1 MGAITPIGNSV
12 EEFWNGIKEGKTG
25 FGPITYF
32 DTADYRCKLAAEV
45 KDFDPAQY
53 MDKKSARRMEQFCQ
67 FAVAAA
73 GQAIAD
79 AGLIMEQ
86 EDPYMV
92 GCSVGSGIGSLQAME
107 REYDRLKEKGP
118 GRVGPMLV
126 PLMISNMAAG
136 NVSIAYGLK
145 GKSLN
150 VVTACATG
158 THSIGEAYRTIQYG
172 DADVMV
178 AGGTESSITPIGIAG
193 FSALTALSF
202 SEDPQRASIPF
213 DKDRNGFVMGEGSA
227 VVVLEELEH
236 AKRRGAKIY
245 AELIGYGCSSDAYHI
260 TSPAEDGS
268 GAATAMLNALK
279 DGGVA
284 PEELTYINAH
294 GTSTHHNDLFETRAI
309 KLAFGEHAYDLKIN
323 STKSMVGHLL
333 GAAGAVEFVTC
344 VKEIQE
350 GYIHRTVGLRET
362 EEELDLNYCRDSYE
376 EEVPYALTNS
386 LGFGGHNASHNA
398 MSVAKEVHGIT
409 RCSRTEERLQSVYI
423 RRTEEQCQFI
433 TPRKSW
439 RSCPTDIHFC

>member
-1 MGAITPIGNSV
+1 MGKNRRVVVTGMGAITPIGNSV

-172 DADVMV
+172 DADVMI

-202 SEDPQRASIPF
+202 SEDPERASIPF
-213 DKDRNGFVMGEGSA
+213 DKERNGFVMGEGSA

-245 AELIGYGCSSDAYHI
+245 AELTGYGCSSDAYHI

-309 KLAFGEHAYDLKIN
+309 KLAFGEHAYDMKIN

-362 EEELDLNYCRDSYE
+362 EEELDLNYCRDSYK

-386 LGFGGHNASHNA
+386 LGFGGHNASLLL
-398 MSVAKEVHGIT
+398 KKY
-409 RCSRTEERLQSVYI
+409 TE
-423 RRTEEQCQFI
+423 
-433 TPRKSW
+433 
-439 RSCPTDIHFC
+439 

>member
-1 MGAITPIGNSV
+1 MDKNRRVVVTGMGAITPIGNSV
-12 EEFWNGIKEGKTG
+12 EGFWSGIKEGKTG

-73 GQAIAD
+73 GQAITD
-79 AGLIMEQ
+79 AGLTMEQ

-309 KLAFGEHAYDLKIN
+309 KLAFGEHAYDMKIN

-362 EEELDLNYCRDSYE
+362 EEELDLNYCRDSYK

-386 LGFGGHNASHNA
+386 LGFGGHNASLLL
-398 MSVAKEVHGIT
+398 KKY
-409 RCSRTEERLQSVYI
+409 TE
-423 RRTEEQCQFI
+423 
-433 TPRKSW
+433 
-439 RSCPTDIHFC
+439 